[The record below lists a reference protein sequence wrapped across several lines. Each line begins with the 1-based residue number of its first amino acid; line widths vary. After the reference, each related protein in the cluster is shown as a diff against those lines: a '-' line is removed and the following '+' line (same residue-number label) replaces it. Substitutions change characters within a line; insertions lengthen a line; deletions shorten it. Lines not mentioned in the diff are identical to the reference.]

1 MTQYR
6 TVSEAVQRRMSVR
19 AFKPDPVPGAVVR
32 GLVEAAG
39 RAPSGGNLQPW
50 VVHALAG
57 QPLAD
62 LKAQVA
68 ARLMDRDEPEYHVYP
83 PNLWEP
89 LRTRRY
95 QVGEDLYG
103 ALDIPREDKLGRLT
117 QFARN
122 AEFFGAPAALFFSVH
137 RDCGPP
143 QWSDIGMYMQTFM
156 LLAVEQGLDSCAQE
170 FWSVYGRLIGAFLDL
185 PEDHMLFCGLAL
197 GYRDEDAAVNAWRS
211 RRAPF
216 EEWATMRGFE

>member
-170 FWSVYGRLIGAFLDL
+170 FWSVYGKLIGGVSGPARGPHAVLRHG
-185 PEDHMLFCGLAL
+185 PGLSR
-197 GYRDEDAAVNAWRS
+197 RDGAVNTWRS

-216 EEWATMRGFE
+216 DEWGTMRGFE

>member
-1 MTQYR
+1 MTEYR
-6 TVSEAVQRRMSVR
+6 TVSEALDRRMSVR

-32 GLVEAAG
+32 DLLEAAA

-57 QPLAD
+57 EPLAEF
-62 LKAQVA
+62 KALVA
-68 ARLMDRDEPEYHVYP
+68 SRLMDRDEPEYHVYP

-95 QVGEDLYG
+95 QVGEDLY
-103 ALDIPREDKLGRLT
+103 ASLNIPREDKLARLQ

-122 AEFFGAPAALFFSVH
+122 AEFFDAPVGLFFSVH

-143 QWSDIGMYMQTFM
+143 QWSDIGMYMQSLM
-156 LLAVEQGLDSCAQE
+156 LLAVERGLDSCAQE
-170 FWSVYGRLIGAFLDL
+170 FWSAYGKLAATFLDL
-185 PEDHMLFCGLAL
+185 PADHMLFCGMAL
-197 GYRDEDAAVNAWRS
+197 GYRDETAPVNSWRS
-211 RRAPF
+211 RREPF
-216 EEWATMRGFE
+216 AEWGTMRGFE

>member
-1 MTQYR
+1 M
-6 TVSEAVQRRMSVR
+6 VR
-19 AFKPDPVPGAVVR
+19 Q
-32 GLVEAAG
+32 LLEAAG

-57 QPLAD
+57 EPLNQ
-62 LKAQVA
+62 LKALVG

-95 QVGEDLYG
+95 QVGEDLYA
-103 ALDIPREDKLGRLT
+103 ALGIPREDKLGRLR

-122 AEFFGAPAALFFSVH
+122 AEFFDAPVGLFFSVH

-143 QWSDIGMYMQTFM
+143 QWADIGMYMQSLM
-156 LLAVEQGLDSCAQE
+156 LLALERGLDTCPQE
-170 FWSVYGRLIGAFLDL
+170 FWSAYGKLVATFIDL
-185 PEDHMLFCGLAL
+185 PADHMLFCGMAL
-197 GYRDEDAAVNAWRS
+197 GYRDEAAPVNSWRS
-211 RRAPF
+211 RRDPF
-216 EEWATMRGFE
+216 EAWGSMQGFS

>member
-32 GLVEAAG
+32 ELIEAAA

-50 VVHALAG
+50 VVHALSG
-57 QPLAD
+57 QPLAEF
-62 LKAQVA
+62 KALVA
-68 ARLMDRDEPEYHVYP
+68 SRLMDRDEPEYHVYP

-95 QVGEDLYG
+95 QVGEDLY
-103 ALDIPREDKLGRLT
+103 ASLDIPREDKLGRLQ
-117 QFARN
+117 QFAKN
-122 AEFFGAPAALFFSVH
+122 AEFFGASVALFFSVH

-143 QWSDIGMYMQTFM
+143 QWSDIGMYIQTLM
-156 LLAVEQGLDSCAQE
+156 LLAVERGLDTCAQE
-170 FWSVYGRLIGAFLDL
+170 FWSVYGKLIHGFLEL
-185 PEDHMLFCGLAL
+185 PQDHMLFCGLAL
-197 GYRDEDAAVNAWRS
+197 GWRDEDAAVNSWSS

-216 EEWATMRGFE
+216 DEWATMRGFD